1 MFCRLI
7 FTAPEI
13 VAGSGKLFSE
23 SVLKIKFYGANTENI
38 CRKKT
43 RKFIK
48 KEFQK
53 KTCFAFL
60 QQLKKA
66 SEIIFFPSSI
76 ASKIKKV
83 WHFFVVVAAK
93 QSQTK
98 QNGDKHKQK
107 QNPG

>member
-1 MFCRLI
+1 MEQILRIFAEKRL
-7 FTAPEI
+7 
-13 VAGSGKLFSE
+13 GSS
-23 SVLKIKFYGANTENI
+23 S
-38 CRKKT
+38 KT
-43 RKFIK
+43 SSR
-48 KEFQK
+48 K

>member
-1 MFCRLI
+1 MEQILRIFAEKRLGSSSRKSFRKNLFCI
-7 FTAPEI
+7 FTA
-13 VAGSGKLFSE
+13 A
-23 SVLKIKFYGANTENI
+23 
-38 CRKKT
+38 
-43 RKFIK
+43 
-48 KEFQK
+48 
-53 KTCFAFL
+53 
-60 QQLKKA
+60 KKA

-76 ASKIKKV
+76 ALKIKKV